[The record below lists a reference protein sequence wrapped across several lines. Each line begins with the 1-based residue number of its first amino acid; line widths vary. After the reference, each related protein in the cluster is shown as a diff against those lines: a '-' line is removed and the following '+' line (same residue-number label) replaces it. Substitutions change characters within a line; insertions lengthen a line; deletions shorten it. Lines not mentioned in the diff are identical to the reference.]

1 MIVDEDVSVVFWFK
15 MVIVEDMEVDGVL
28 LIILGINYKV
38 VRMKLK
44 IIIFYVRLMNISIFS
59 RNIV

>member
-28 LIILGINYKV
+28 LIILGI
-38 VRMKLK
+38 
-44 IIIFYVRLMNISIFS
+44 
-59 RNIV
+59 